1 MQETD
6 EDKEGKLPR
15 QEIWQREDEESLTP
29 IDIEVEEGQELDTN
43 QEAPAGYVME
53 ETDVHPDSGDLDEE
67 STDEMIS
74 IGTNPDEVMNQIDE
88 FTSDPEVLEDFSER
102 QELNIGSDQL
112 LEKLIE
118 HHSKKPALSAGDID
132 AAWEDT
138 DASGEGLQVACATP
152 IRYRRRD
159 RRSAGVSTPTTSL
172 CTRKRNLIAI
182 ETAGSWIQ
190 PLHPINWA
198 VGIDEDDYLLN

>member
-43 QEAPAGYVME
+43 QEASAGYVME

-74 IGTNPDEVMNQIDE
+74 IGTTLMGGDE
-88 FTSDPEVLEDFSER
+88 S
-102 QELNIGSDQL
+102 
-112 LEKLIE
+112 
-118 HHSKKPALSAGDID
+118 
-132 AAWEDT
+132 
-138 DASGEGLQVACATP
+138 
-152 IRYRRRD
+152 D
-159 RRSAGVSTPTTSL
+159 RRITPTRR
-172 CTRKRNLIAI
+172 CWRF
-182 ETAGSWIQ
+182 
-190 PLHPINWA
+190 
-198 VGIDEDDYLLN
+198 